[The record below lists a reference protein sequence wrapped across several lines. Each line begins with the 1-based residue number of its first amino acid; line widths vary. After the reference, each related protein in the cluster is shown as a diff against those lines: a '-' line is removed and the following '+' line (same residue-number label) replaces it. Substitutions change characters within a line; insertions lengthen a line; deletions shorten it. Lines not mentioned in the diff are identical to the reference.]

1 MENRYFCEICRTNPD
16 QLSHH
21 KSHLQTQKHKK
32 KCEEFI
38 KEMKIFS
45 LAFREVNHNKW
56 YESEYKDFI
65 ISKYKE
71 TTKNTE
77 IDNEKISKWIFS
89 IVLGWGNGRYG
100 WDPNCFNGKSPVECY
115 RVENNLD
122 KEFEIKTADKIA
134 GKNTHYIN
142 WAINK
147 ILKQKETKTTQP
159 KSIFINKIK
168 ENNYFKFMLSKH
180 ANIKINKIRDVR
192 NGLIDIEYL
201 FKPIHHIDFSEH
213 DIELYS
219 NIPVNYSCLLF
230 DKFGIHC
237 YNSMYNGLCGP
248 IDIEECPEE
257 KKYNSFYFYKEVNIE
272 HTSKIENVVNYGENR
287 IERRNIWLSCYM
299 GDFIDYFDYLED
311 KTKECYMND
320 VPTLNY
326 SYISNDDFKYFIKES
341 LIEIFTNRI
350 KMMEKYIEVENDRKI
365 ICEWSNKD
373 EMISYDCKS
382 NNYYFVTKKFM
393 DDDYNNPKMYILDI
407 KKDKKL
413 TEEQTI
419 EYVKF
424 LDKKATNIE
433 KLNEELKYC
442 ETELLKIKDLS
453 LTSEIINSVVYICQY
468 LFEYNEDLIEYYKN
482 NQYIGVLNIQKEK
495 MQRAILEKEF
505 GFELEDLI

>member
-1 MENRYFCEICRTNPD
+1 MENKYFCEICRTKPD

-21 KSHLQTQKHKK
+21 KSHLQTQKHKNN
-32 KCEEFI
+32 CEEFI

-45 LAFREVNHNKW
+45 AAFREVNHNKW
-56 YESEYKDFI
+56 YESEYDDFI

-77 IDNEKISKWIFS
+77 IDNKKISNWIVS
-89 IVLGWGNGRYG
+89 IVLDSGNGKYD
-100 WDPNCFNGKSPVECY
+100 WDPNCFNGKSPMECY

-122 KEFEIKTADKIA
+122 KEFEITPADNIA
-134 GKNTHYIN
+134 GKNTDYIN
-142 WAINK
+142 WGINK

-159 KSIFINKIK
+159 KSIVINKIK
-168 ENNYFKFMLSKH
+168 ENNYFRIMLSKH

-192 NGLIDIEYL
+192 NGIIDIEYL
-201 FKPIHHIDFSEH
+201 FKPIHHIDFSKH

-230 DKFGIHC
+230 NNFGIHS
-237 YNSMYNGLCGP
+237 YNIMYNGLCGP
-248 IDIEECPEE
+248 LDIEECPED

-287 IERRNIWLSCYM
+287 IERQNIWVSCYM
-299 GDFIDYFDYLED
+299 GDFIDYFDYLEN

-320 VPTLNY
+320 IPTLNY

-341 LIEIFTNRI
+341 LIEIFTSKI
-350 KMMEKYIEVENDRKI
+350 KTILKNIEFEKNRKI
-365 ICEWSNKD
+365 IREWSNKD
-373 EMISYDCKS
+373 EMIIYDSKS

-393 DDDYNNPKMYILDI
+393 DDDYNKPKIYILDI
-407 KKDKKL
+407 EKDKKL
-413 TEEQTI
+413 TEEQTN

-424 LDKKATNIE
+424 LTEKRVNIE
-433 KLNEELKYC
+433 NIEEELKYC

-453 LTSEIINSVVYICQY
+453 LTSEIIKSVVYICQY

-482 NQYIGVLNIQKEK
+482 NEYIGFLNRQKERMLK
-495 MQRAILEKEF
+495 GILEQE
-505 GFELEDLI
+505 FELEDLIK